1 MKTRPP
7 KKPFPRR
14 DGAPAPKRFAAAQNG
29 SDKPSYSDRS
39 PRPYV
44 AKERNHAPVFMTD
57 GLDLLYGI
65 HAVKAALDNENRT
78 IKTIW
83 VTEAM
88 QREVESWLK
97 PHHPVPNI
105 LDKAELDKRLPKGAV
120 HQGIALAAQPLPEV
134 FMTDFIIQSE
144 TRARTVLVMLD
155 EVTDPHNIGA
165 ILRSM
170 AAFGAH
176 GLISHRYNSP
186 NVTGTMAKI
195 ATGAIEHIPMAE
207 VTNLARSLH
216 QLQEAGFVT
225 VGCDER
231 ATHDIGKLPQADK
244 IVLVLGAE
252 GKGLR
257 PSTRA
262 QCQIIA
268 SIPTSGPIAS
278 LNVSN
283 AAAIALYALQAQA
296 EQPSASC
303 AP

>member
-1 MKTRPP
+1 VIKKYPP
-7 KKPFPRR
+7 KKPFGASKPKGPKAGFRPPVR
-14 DGAPAPKRFAAAQNG
+14 AQHVKDSVAPAPFK
-29 SDKPSYSDRS
+29 
-39 PRPYV
+39 
-44 AKERNHAPVFMTD
+44 TD

-65 HAVKAALDNENRT
+65 HAVKAALENPNRT

-83 VTEAM
+83 VTDNMEREA
-88 QREVESWLK
+88 ETWLK
-97 PHHPVPNI
+97 PQHPSLNI
-105 LDKAELDKRLPKGAV
+105 LDKADLERRLPKGAV
-120 HQGIALAAQPLPEV
+120 HQGIALAAEPLAEV
-134 FMTDFIIQSE
+134 FLTDLIIQSE
-144 TRARTVLVMLD
+144 TRTRTVLVMLD

-176 GLISHRYNSP
+176 GLIQHRYNSP

-195 ATGAIEHIPMAE
+195 ATGALEHIPLAE
-207 VTNLARSLH
+207 VTNLARSLQ
-216 QLQEAGFVT
+216 QLQEAGFMT

-231 ATHDIGKLPQADK
+231 ATHDIGKLPAADK

-268 SIPTSGPIAS
+268 TIPTSGPIAS

-283 AAAIALYALQAQA
+283 AAAIALFSLQ
-296 EQPSASC
+296 P
-303 AP
+303 

>member
-1 MKTRPP
+1 MKQRPP
-7 KKPFPRR
+7 TKNPASSKSKHTKFGMHKPVRVQKIKE
-14 DGAPAPKRFAAAQNG
+14 APAFNA
-29 SDKPSYSDRS
+29 
-39 PRPYV
+39 
-44 AKERNHAPVFMTD
+44 D
-57 GLDLLYGI
+57 GLDVLYGI
-65 HAVKAALDNENRT
+65 HAVKAALDNPNRT

-83 VTEAM
+83 VTDAM
-88 QREVESWLK
+88 ERDVETWLK
-97 PHHPVPNI
+97 SHHPMINV
-105 LDKAELDKRLPKGAV
+105 LDKNDLERRLPKGAV
-120 HQGIALAAQPLPEV
+120 HQGVAVAAEPLPEV
-134 FMTDFIIQSE
+134 FLTDLIIQSE
-144 TRARTVLVMLD
+144 TRTRTVLVMLD

-176 GLISHRYNSP
+176 GLIQHRYNSP

-207 VTNLARSLH
+207 VTNLARSLQ
-216 QLQEAGFVT
+216 QLQEAGFMT

-231 ATHDIGKLPQADK
+231 ATHDIGKLPEADK

-268 SIPTSGPIAS
+268 TIPTSGPIAS

-283 AAAIALYALQAQA
+283 AAAIALFSLQ
-296 EQPSASC
+296 P
-303 AP
+303 